1 MNRIL
6 KEMIEVAEGTYEEMC
21 LPFNTTSMEGTT
33 FVVVVVVSECVGR
46 GVAASFFGTE
56 QVPQYFKLRSMSRP
70 LYDSFVL
77 SSLNMAFKSMFLA
90 ILLIVLVLVQ
100 PVCYVASKSPWELSK
115 MSYSAVHLPPS
126 HYYVMNSRIGH
137 PSESFLIMN
146 RYLQIPIILP
156 EYHAYY
162 NNMVFHIDAN
172 PELEAVFEGAY
183 YKMLRCVRYFGCMF
197 MFYDTECTCFAA
209 DEQTL

>member
-1 MNRIL
+1 M
-6 KEMIEVAEGTYEEMC
+6 AEGTYEEMC
-21 LPFNTTSMEGTT
+21 IPFNTTSMEGTT
-33 FVVVVVVSECVGR
+33 FVLVIAVSECVGR

-56 QVPQYFKLRSMSRP
+56 QVPKYFKLRSMSRL
-70 LYDSFVL
+70 LYNSFVL

-137 PSESFLIMN
+137 PSEFFLIMM
-146 RYLQIPIILP
+146 Y
-156 EYHAYY
+156 
-162 NNMVFHIDAN
+162 F
-172 PELEAVFEGAY
+172 LE
-183 YKMLRCVRYFGCMF
+183 KLI
-197 MFYDTECTCFAA
+197 
-209 DEQTL
+209 